1 MTQYNFPDML
11 RVTACVPSVR
21 PCDVDG
27 NVQAIMR
34 MATDASRLGADIVL
48 FPELSVTGYTC
59 ADLFHDSLLLD
70 AADRAIDRL
79 AQFSVTIGSVIV
91 VGAPCRCNDRL
102 YNCAFVISD
111 GKVQGVVPKSF
122 LPDYNEFYE
131 KRWFSSPL
139 SLPEGVF
146 PFSEKYG
153 KVTPRRIFSVR
164 GIKFGVEICE
174 DLWVPAPPSSD
185 LAMAGAEVILNLSAS
200 DALIGKHDYLLSLLA
215 NQSARCRCAYVYASA
230 GFGES
235 STDLA
240 FAGNAIIAENGRI
253 LKQSEL
259 FDTHELM
266 QTADIDVAH
275 LRHDRIHISSFN
287 EYFPLAGKYELTECG
302 MTENRVRE
310 ANPLAYRYVDPTPF
324 VDKDESEL
332 FRRCA
337 DISSIQAWGLAT
349 RLKAIGCRNVVIGIS
364 GGLDSTLALL
374 VTVKAF
380 DMLGLDRKGIHAIT
394 MPGFGTT
401 TRTRSNADALMDTL
415 GVTALCIPIGEAVS
429 LHFRDIEHNPDNHDI
444 TYENSQARERTQ
456 ILMDYANKVNGL
468 VIGTGDLSELALGWC
483 TYNGDQMSMY
493 GVNASVPKTMV
504 RWLVTG
510 FARETKDKSL
520 HDVLLDIVDTP
531 ISPEL
536 LPADSQGH
544 IAQKTEDTV
553 GPYELHDFFLYNV
566 MRYGD
571 SPDKIAALA
580 AKAFDKKYD
589 LQTIYKWLKTFYKR
603 FFSQQFKRSVM
614 PDGVKV
620 GSICLS
626 PRGDWRMPS
635 DASARIWLDRIQ
647 QLIDGL
653 KQD

>member
-1 MTQYNFPDML
+1 ML

-34 MATDASRLGADIVL
+34 MATDASRLGSDIVL

-79 AQFSVTIGSVIV
+79 AQFSVTVGSVIV

-146 PFSEKYG
+146 PYSEKYG
-153 KVTPRRIFSVR
+153 NVTPRRIFSVR

-253 LKQSEL
+253 LKQNEL

-302 MTENRVRE
+302 ETENRVRD

-332 FRRCA
+332 FRRCS

-380 DMLGLDRKGIHAIT
+380 DMLGLDRKVS
-394 MPGFGTT
+394 MP
-401 TRTRSNADALMDTL
+401 
-415 GVTALCIPIGEAVS
+415 
-429 LHFRDIEHNPDNHDI
+429 
-444 TYENSQARERTQ
+444 
-456 ILMDYANKVNGL
+456 
-468 VIGTGDLSELALGWC
+468 
-483 TYNGDQMSMY
+483 
-493 GVNASVPKTMV
+493 
-504 RWLVTG
+504 
-510 FARETKDKSL
+510 
-520 HDVLLDIVDTP
+520 
-531 ISPEL
+531 
-536 LPADSQGH
+536 
-544 IAQKTEDTV
+544 
-553 GPYELHDFFLYNV
+553 
-566 MRYGD
+566 
-571 SPDKIAALA
+571 
-580 AKAFDKKYD
+580 
-589 LQTIYKWLKTFYKR
+589 
-603 FFSQQFKRSVM
+603 
-614 PDGVKV
+614 
-620 GSICLS
+620 
-626 PRGDWRMPS
+626 
-635 DASARIWLDRIQ
+635 
-647 QLIDGL
+647 
-653 KQD
+653 